1 MALQKKNSS
10 SSRFVVIGI
19 IVVIVG
25 VAGFFLFQQF
35 YLNSTG
41 TEAINSTTDRTNR
54 VIRTF
59 GEDILQDPRYQGLEQ
74 YGTEPIEPAGTNPNP
89 FQ

>member
-19 IVVIVG
+19 IVAVVG

-41 TEAINSTTDRTNR
+41 TEATNSTADRTNR

-59 GEDILQDPRYQGLEQ
+59 GENILQDPRYQGLVQ